1 MSLKRDNDTDKKEKI
16 IKHLSN
22 LSNEELLYLRNVHK
36 EYKDNKY
43 WRVAIKELL
52 KSRGI
57 DSK

>member
-22 LSNEELLYLRNVHK
+22 LSNEELLYLRNAHR

-43 WRVAIKELL
+43 WRIAIKELL